1 MTTTATQRRNAYFA
15 WAAVCIIWGTT
26 YLAIKISLET
36 VPPFIVGGL
45 RFTCAGLV
53 LAAIRLAQGKQIPSA
68 RALLDAAIVG
78 ALLLGFGNGG
88 VVYAEQFVPSGL
100 AAVLVA
106 AVAFWMVGVE
116 ALVPGGERLTRRSL
130 IGLLIGFAGIV
141 LLVWPDLFVNGAA
154 GSSPGSGAGSDSG
167 SGAGSHPGSHPAVAD
182 HVGGPGWG
190 FALGV
195 IALQMACFGWA
206 LGSSYARRH
215 RTAQDDLITTS
226 AFQMFFGGAVML
238 IVATLTGEWSHV
250 AFTARTGSALFYLFA
265 VGSLVGFV
273 AYIYAL
279 GHLSTSFVSLYAY
292 VNPVVAVI
300 LGSLILGEPFGWRLI
315 GSIAI
320 ILAGMTVVTRKKPFI
335 PSSAPRT
342 DEGQTRARSRT
353 LVSS

>member
-1 MTTTATQRRNAYFA
+1 MTTTAMQRRNAYFA

-26 YLAIKISLET
+26 YLGIKISLET

-45 RFTCAGLV
+45 RFTSAGLV
-53 LAAIRLAQGKQIPSA
+53 LAAIRLAQGKQMPSA
-68 RALLDAAIVG
+68 RSLLDAGIAG

-106 AVAFWMVGVE
+106 AVAFWMVAVE
-116 ALVPGGERLTRRSL
+116 AVAPGGERLTRRSL
-130 IGLLIGFAGIV
+130 IGLLIGFAGIL
-141 LLVWPDLFVNGAA
+141 LLVWPDLRANEAA
-154 GSSPGSGAGSDSG
+154 GSLGSHAGSG
-167 SGAGSHPGSHPAVAD
+167 PGSHPIGAD
-182 HVGGPGWG
+182 RAGGPGWG
-190 FALGV
+190 FTVGV

-215 RTAQDDLITTS
+215 RSAQDDLITTS

-250 AFTARTGSALFYLFA
+250 AFTARTGSAMFYLSA

-300 LGSLILGEPFGWRLI
+300 LGTLILGEPFGWRLI

-342 DEGQTRARSRT
+342 DEGHARARGRT

>member
-1 MTTTATQRRNAYFA
+1 MTTTATQKRNAYMA
-15 WAAVCIIWGTT
+15 WASVCLIWGTT
-26 YLAIKISLET
+26 YLGIKIALET
-36 VPPFIVGGL
+36 VPPFVLGGL
-45 RFTCAGLV
+45 RFTLAGLV
-53 LAAIRLAQGKQIPSA
+53 LAIVRKLQGKQMPNA
-68 RALLDAAIVG
+68 RGLLDAAIAG

-116 ALVPGGERLTRRSL
+116 AVIPGGERLTRRSL
-130 IGLLIGFAGIV
+130 LGLAIGFSGIV
-141 LLVWPDLFVNGAA
+141 ILVWPDLRMDGAA
-154 GSSPGSGAGSDSG
+154 GWRFGLG
-167 SGAGSHPGSHPAVAD
+167 V
-182 HVGGPGWG
+182 
-190 FALGV
+190 FALQ
-195 IALQMACFGWA
+195 LACFGWA

-226 AFQMFFGGAVML
+226 AFQMFFGGATML
-238 IVATLTGEWSHV
+238 ILASFTGEWGHV
-250 AFTARTGSALFYLFA
+250 AFNVRTGAAMTYLFA
-265 VGSLVGFV
+265 MGSLVGFV

-279 GHLSTSFVSLYAY
+279 GHLRTSFVSLYAY

-300 LGSLILGEPFGWRLI
+300 LGTLILDEPFGWRLV

-320 ILAGMTVVTRKKPFI
+320 ILVGMTIVTRKKPFI

-342 DEGQTRARSRT
+342 DEGRARARSRS

>member
-1 MTTTATQRRNAYFA
+1 
-15 WAAVCIIWGTT
+15 VCLIWGTT
-26 YLAIKISLET
+26 YLGIKIALET
-36 VPPFIVGGL
+36 VPPFVLGGL
-45 RFTCAGLV
+45 RFTLAGLV
-53 LAAIRLAQGKQIPSA
+53 LALVRILQGKQMPNA
-68 RALLDAAIVG
+68 RGLLDAAIAG

-116 ALVPGGERLTRRSL
+116 AVIPGGERLTRRSL
-130 IGLLIGFAGIV
+130 LGLAIGFSGIV
-141 LLVWPDLFVNGAA
+141 ILVWPDLRMD
-154 GSSPGSGAGSDSG
+154 GSA
-167 SGAGSHPGSHPAVAD
+167 
-182 HVGGPGWG
+182 GWG

-195 IALQMACFGWA
+195 FALQLACFGWA

-238 IVATLTGEWSHV
+238 IIAGVTGEWRHV
-250 AFTARTGSALFYLFA
+250 TFTGRTGAAMTYLFA

-279 GHLSTSFVSLYAY
+279 GHLRTSFVSLYAY

-300 LGSLILGEPFGWRLI
+300 LGTLILDEPFGWRLV

-320 ILAGMTVVTRKKPFI
+320 ILLGMTIVTRKKPFI

-342 DEGQTRARSRT
+342 DEGRARARSRS